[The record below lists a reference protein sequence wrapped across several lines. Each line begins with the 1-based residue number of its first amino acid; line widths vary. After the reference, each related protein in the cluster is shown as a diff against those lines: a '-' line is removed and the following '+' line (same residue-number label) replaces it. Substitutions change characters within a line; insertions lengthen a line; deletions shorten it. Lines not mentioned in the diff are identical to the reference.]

1 MEIRISQ
8 HLTEEASSESMQRSR
23 SYSLRTSDSHQ
34 ISTYHIVSLDHITL
48 FRRLAQDAILAVVLE
63 AVANCMYC
71 ISDLYNTTHSSGKQS
86 SYHGCG

>member
-1 MEIRISQ
+1 MYVYHGDTDQ
-8 HLTEEASSESMQRSR
+8 LASSSMPRSR

-48 FRRLAQDAILAVVLE
+48 FRGLAQDAILVVVVE

-86 SYHGCG
+86 SYHG